1 MRLTIKLIVIAIASA
16 PLAVLAQRRVGPPMQ
31 QERKILKQFDK
42 DGNKRLDAEERKAAR
57 DWLASQ
63 PAGGFGFG
71 RRGGPFGANAEP
83 PAAGKKLTPADVK
96 SYPGAPLYDPGALR
110 TVFLHFEEGDC
121 GESSCGIPIRA
132 S

>member
-1 MRLTIKLIVIAIASA
+1 
-16 PLAVLAQRRVGPPMQ
+16 MQ
-31 QERKILKQFDK
+31 QELKILKQFDK

-96 SYPGAPLYDPGALR
+96 SYPARRSTTLVR
-110 TVFLHFEEGDC
+110 C
-121 GESSCGIPIRA
+121 GPSSCTSKKAIVA
-132 S
+132 SPPAGSRFAPPDFSPSPFLLFDLDSEHR